1 MPGRPRKR
9 PSIIPPKRWVKV
21 RQKAVHRKRAPEC
34 PKTRLRRAAAAFI
47 DEFGDCVPLAGCS
60 IPPTPPTAAAVD
72 IAVATARAAAAAGRA
87 APATAGGTAPA
98 VSAAGK
104 VKNTF
109 SMLYVYK
116 RQYLLTDIGGE
127 LGGGIVRDLVRVDS
141 AVATACVAAAAG
153 RAATAVTAASRPVRL
168 TRREE
173 ALDDTRRSFTLD
185 LEIIISRLQSFGTE
199 LTREKSFSTNCS
211 K

>member
-9 PSIIPPKRWVKV
+9 PNIIPLKRWVKV
-21 RQKAVHRKRAPEC
+21 RQKAAHRKRAPEC
-34 PKTRLRRAAAAFI
+34 PKIRLRRAAAAWV

-60 IPPTPPTAAAVD
+60 IPPAPPPAAAVD

-141 AVATACVAAAAG
+141 AVAATAG

-168 TRREE
+168 TRRQE
-173 ALDDTRRSFTLD
+173 ARGDTRRSFTLD
-185 LEIIISRLQSFGTE
+185 LEIIISKLQSFGTE
-199 LTREKSFSTNCS
+199 LTRE
-211 K
+211 

>member
-21 RQKAVHRKRAPEC
+21 RQKAVHRKSAPEC

-141 AVATACVAAAAG
+141 AVAATAG

-173 ALDDTRRSFTLD
+173 ARGDTRRSFTLD
-185 LEIIISRLQSFGTE
+185 LEIIISKLQSFGTE
-199 LTREKSFSTNCS
+199 LTREKAFSTNCS

>member
-21 RQKAVHRKRAPEC
+21 RQKAVHRKRTPEC

-60 IPPTPPTAAAVD
+60 IPPAPPPAAAVD
-72 IAVATARAAAAAGRA
+72 IAVATACAAATAGRA

-109 SMLYVYK
+109 SMLYVYN

-141 AVATACVAAAAG
+141 AVAATAG

-168 TRREE
+168 TRRQE
-173 ALDDTRRSFTLD
+173 ARGDTRRSFTLD
-185 LEIIISRLQSFGTE
+185 LEIIISKLQSFGTE
-199 LTREKSFSTNCS
+199 LTREKAFSTNCS

>member
-21 RQKAVHRKRAPEC
+21 RQKAAHRKRAPEC

-72 IAVATARAAAAAGRA
+72 IAVATACAAATAGRA

-141 AVATACVAAAAG
+141 AVAATAG

-173 ALDDTRRSFTLD
+173 AHGDTRRSFTLD
-185 LEIIISRLQSFGTE
+185 LEIIISKLQSFGTE
-199 LTREKSFSTNCS
+199 LTREKAFSTNCS